1 MEKIK
6 RKFKDNIYLDLF
18 LCFFKVG
25 VVTIGG
31 GMAMVPLLQEKICDK
46 YKWMSE
52 EESSTVSRSAR
63 ACRA

>member
-31 GMAMVPLLQEKICDK
+31 GMAMVPLLQEKISAGIACDAELRK
-46 YKWMSE
+46 TE
-52 EESSTVSRSAR
+52 QPDSRG
-63 ACRA
+63 